1 MSSLFTYTGE
11 DIYLKLKTIY
21 EDLSGVSL
29 KASSVVSMLLRGISY
44 FILLITK
51 SFNFAYQNMWLKT
64 CDEDT
69 AELYGDEKDLTRDEA
84 EASRMTVKFTRVSN
98 LENEQSIPVGSRVA
112 YNDYTFQTVA
122 TYKFGIGDNTVDC
135 EVECTLEGSET
146 NGIEAGKTLTIID
159 SIPHVNEAKNISAS
173 TGGSD
178 QESLENFKEKIR
190 KFPESYSCAGTRGAY
205 DYFTRKADSSI
216 SDVYI
221 TNKSAGVTEI
231 FILLK
236 GGIIPSDEMVSKVK
250 TYVSQD
256 DIRAFNDLIEVSKPT
271 EHEYTVDF
279 DFYIPRS
286 KETSSISIQNAITE
300 AITSYT
306 EELAN
311 SLGGSINPDAIRTI
325 AVNQGAKR
333 TILREP
339 TYTQL
344 EKKFVPKCV
353 NINCNFLDLEDD

>member
-1 MSSLFTYTGE
+1 
-11 DIYLKLKTIY
+11 
-21 EDLSGVSL
+21 
-29 KASSVVSMLLRGISY
+29 
-44 FILLITK
+44 
-51 SFNFAYQNMWLKT
+51 
-64 CDEDT
+64 
-69 AELYGDEKDLTRDEA
+69 
-84 EASRMTVKFTRVSN
+84 
-98 LENEQSIPVGSRVA
+98 
-112 YNDYTFQTVA
+112 
-122 TYKFGIGDNTVDC
+122 
-135 EVECTLEGSET
+135 
-146 NGIEAGKTLTIID
+146 
-159 SIPHVNEAKNISAS
+159 VNEAKNTSISS
-173 TGGSD
+173 GGSD
-178 QESLENFKEKIR
+178 QESLESFKEKIR

-205 DYFTRKADSSI
+205 DYFTRKADPSI

-221 TNKSAGVTEI
+221 RNKSAGVIEI

-236 GGIIPSDEMVSKVK
+236 GGIIPSDEMVQKVK

-286 KETSSISIQNAITE
+286 KETSSISIQSEITK

-325 AVNQGAKR
+325 ALNNGAKR

-339 TYTQL
+339 SYTQL
-344 EKKFVPKCV
+344 EKTFIPKCTL
-353 NINCNFLDLEDD
+353 IKCNYLDLEDD

>member
-1 MSSLFTYTGE
+1 MSSLFTKTGE
-11 DIYLKLKTIY
+11 DWFNTLKDIY
-21 EDLSGVSL
+21 EELSGETL
-29 KASSVVSMLLRGISY
+29 KPSSAIYMILSATAYVVLV
-44 FILLITK
+44 ITK

-98 LENEQSIPVGSRVA
+98 LENEQSIPMGSRVA

-122 TYKFGIGDNTVDC
+122 TYKFGIGNNTVEC

-159 SIPHVNEAKNISAS
+159 SIPHVNEVKNISIS
-173 TGGSD
+173 SGGSD

-250 TYVSQD
+250 NYVSQD

-279 DFYIPRS
+279 DFYIPRT

-339 TYTQL
+339 SYTQL